1 MEFDFMMVLVFSIF
15 VVGDLF
21 QYKIEGIVYKS
32 VGELVMCYWFLF
44 CVVGY
49 QFDLVFVDICCKIRL
64 VVVQECQ
71 K

>member
-21 QYKIEGIVYKS
+21 QYRIEGIVYKS

-49 QFDLVFVDICCKIRL
+49 QFDLVFVDML
-64 VVVQECQ
+64 
-71 K
+71 